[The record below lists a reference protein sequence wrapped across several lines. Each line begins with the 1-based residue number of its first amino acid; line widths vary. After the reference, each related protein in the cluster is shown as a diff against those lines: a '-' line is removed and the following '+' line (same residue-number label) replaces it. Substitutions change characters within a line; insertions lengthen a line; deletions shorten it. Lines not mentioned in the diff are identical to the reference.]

1 MTPAAVA
8 AVLTLAAVEAE
19 DTWVV
24 TLLRVA
30 YARDFI
36 GCVARLVVDV
46 VVALAL
52 ELCRTGRTRSTCC
65 KLFFFFFLLQTC
77 NRLCADDG
85 ENKLFISFTVDLVRL
100 MREQGGRGIGSQR
113 DVT

>member
-52 ELCRTGRTRSTCC
+52 ELCRKERARVTCR
-65 KLFFFFFLLQTC
+65 
-77 NRLCADDG
+77 NSSCADDG
-85 ENKLFISFTVDLVRL
+85 KNKLLISSTVDLDRL
-100 MREQGGRGIGSQR
+100 RQEQGGRGIGSQR
-113 DVT
+113 DVM